1 MWTRLR
7 NKLRYLL
14 GGRRID
20 RDLAQ
25 ELAFH
30 TEMLAEDRERLGY
43 SHEAAVLHARRRMGN
58 TTLMTEYARDAW
70 IIVWFDTLIRDLRYA
85 LRSFARTPWF
95 AAIAVL
101 TLALGIGANTAI
113 FRLVDTIL
121 LRSLPVDRPGELLA
135 IRGTFSYFRFEQ
147 LRDRNDVFSAVFGA
161 RTLGKVTISAD
172 GQPLGQP
179 TTELVSGNYFS
190 LLGVRPILGR
200 AIAPDDDR
208 AVGAGPVAVI
218 SYGLWQRAFAGSPAV
233 LGRTLRLRDGSI
245 GGGTSGFEPAAPNA
259 PPPPDESVLTIVGVA
274 PPEFFG
280 DTVGTLVD
288 VWVPI
293 TMQPMLTPGRAWITR
308 RTASWVHHGPSPP
321 GHRRRA
327 RP

>member
-1 MWTRLR
+1 M
-7 NKLRYLL
+7 
-14 GGRRID
+14 
-20 RDLAQ
+20 
-25 ELAFH
+25 
-30 TEMLAEDRERLGY
+30 
-43 SHEAAVLHARRRMGN
+43 
-58 TTLMTEYARDAW
+58 
-70 IIVWFDTLIRDLRYA
+70 
-85 LRSFARTPWF
+85 
-95 AAIAVL
+95 L

-161 RTLGKVTISAD
+161 RALGKVTISAD

-259 PPPPDESVLTIVGVA
+259 PPPPDETVLTDHRRRAGGLFRRHGRHARGRVGPDHDAAHADAGPRLDHAAHGV
-274 PPEFFG
+274 
-280 DTVGTLVD
+280 VG
-288 VWVPI
+288 
-293 TMQPMLTPGRAWITR
+293 Q
-308 RTASWVHHGPSPP
+308 HHGPSSP

-327 RP
+327 RPRIAGQDLAADSPGRDRPGDHRTAEAQPREARG